1 MTKKRSGRPRSE
13 HESGA
18 VAVEETEHL
27 RISLMRKS
35 EHEPDDLGQPG
46 PLDAEI
52 ELLDD
57 TIITRAAAKDGS
69 SEAAAEPAELETLR
83 REAERGALT
92 GISRLIEKD
101 HCRFP
106 GTAYNIW
113 KRARELGVELPAPE
127 IRLQP
132 WQPGRDRPKP
142 TDGRAVTYTH
152 RESAHEFSEPW
163 IVKNIRRQQG
173 ETRDAQ
179 SAPDQEDETGA
190 YEQILSGAMDLQRR
204 QNAGARGPV
213 TLFEP
218 DDRLAGYGDYDRI
231 HQLEDTVAEYTNSS
245 GSAQK
250 CEDHPAPTAQILK
263 RNTPVVNEAAKI
275 TIHLLGKRYA
285 SKNRDAVDHHDPI
298 RVETQLEA
306 PFAFRNTSRTT
317 SQDYNPVRAHDV
329 IMTRQARE
337 LYDERDMEAILRK
350 SFQWFPAL
358 SASDTSAPR
367 ETAIALYRTADEWR
381 RKMITIHASP
391 VLSRYGPDSAER
403 MTITMRGS
411 RENGW
416 ETTIE
421 IEPTDAD

>member
-1 MTKKRSGRPRSE
+1 M
-13 HESGA
+13 
-18 VAVEETEHL
+18 
-27 RISLMRKS
+27 
-35 EHEPDDLGQPG
+35 
-46 PLDAEI
+46 
-52 ELLDD
+52 
-57 TIITRAAAKDGS
+57 
-69 SEAAAEPAELETLR
+69 
-83 REAERGALT
+83 
-92 GISRLIEKD
+92 
-101 HCRFP
+101 
-106 GTAYNIW
+106 
-113 KRARELGVELPAPE
+113 
-127 IRLQP
+127 
-132 WQPGRDRPKP
+132 
-142 TDGRAVTYTH
+142 TYTH
-152 RESAHEFSEPW
+152 RESAHEFSKPW
-163 IVKNIRRQQG
+163 IVKNIRRQQE

-298 RVETQLEA
+298 RVEAQLEA

>member
-1 MTKKRSGRPRSE
+1 MTKMRSGRPRSE
-13 HESGA
+13 HENGA

-35 EHEPDDLGQPG
+35 EHGPDDLGQPG

-57 TIITRAAAKDGS
+57 TIITRAAPKDGS
-69 SEAAAEPAELETLR
+69 SEAAAEPAELKTLR

-179 SAPDQEDETGA
+179 SALDQEDETRA
-190 YEQILSGAMDLQRR
+190 YEQILSGARDLQRR

-298 RVETQLEA
+298 RVKAQLEA
-306 PFAFRNTSRTT
+306 PFAFRNTSRL
-317 SQDYNPVRAHDV
+317 RA
-329 IMTRQARE
+329 TAR
-337 LYDERDMEAILRK
+337 D
-350 SFQWFPAL
+350 
-358 SASDTSAPR
+358 SASKQHRGPR
-367 ETAIALYRTADEWR
+367 PT
-381 RKMITIHASP
+381 
-391 VLSRYGPDSAER
+391 
-403 MTITMRGS
+403 RG
-411 RENGW
+411 
-416 ETTIE
+416 
-421 IEPTDAD
+421 DAVP